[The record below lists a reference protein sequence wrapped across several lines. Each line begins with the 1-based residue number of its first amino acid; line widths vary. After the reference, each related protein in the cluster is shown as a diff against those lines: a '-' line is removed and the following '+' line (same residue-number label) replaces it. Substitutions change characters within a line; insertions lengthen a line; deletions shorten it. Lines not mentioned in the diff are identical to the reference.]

1 MKLRPGD
8 VVVLPEGVDMEYVS
22 SGNPGNVIM
31 KFTAISPE
39 GLSFLMAQ
47 FYERSLGD
55 EFREA
60 VRSAIEKR

>member
-1 MKLRPGD
+1 MMRFKPGAAI
-8 VVVLPEGVDMEYVS
+8 VLPSGVEAEYIC
-22 SGNPGNVIM
+22 SGSIGNFIM

-39 GLSFLMAQ
+39 NLHLMAQ

>member
-39 GLSFLMAQ
+39 NLHLMAQ

-60 VRSAIEKR
+60 VRSVIEKR